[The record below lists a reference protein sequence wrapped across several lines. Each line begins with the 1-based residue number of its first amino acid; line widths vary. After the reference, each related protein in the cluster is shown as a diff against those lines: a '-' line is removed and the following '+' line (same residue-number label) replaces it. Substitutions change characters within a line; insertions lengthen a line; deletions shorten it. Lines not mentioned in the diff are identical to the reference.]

1 MFMSALGKNVLTM
14 TEGVVDIF
22 EFNFARS
29 VVLAVSA
36 YLGIKQMG
44 EPLTVDRDFWPALMI
59 RTVIGTLS
67 FLGVC
72 VGMQLLPLSI

>member
-1 MFMSALGKNVLTM
+1 MSALGKNVLTM
-14 TEGVVDIF
+14 SEGGVDIF

-29 VVLAVSA
+29 VVFAVSA

-44 EPLTVDRDFWPALMI
+44 EPLTVDRDFWPSLMI
-59 RTVIGTLS
+59 ITVIGTLC
-67 FLGVC
+67 FFGVC

>member
-14 TEGVVDIF
+14 TEGGVDIF

-44 EPLTVDRDFWPALMI
+44 EPLTVD
-59 RTVIGTLS
+59 
-67 FLGVC
+67 
-72 VGMQLLPLSI
+72 